1 MDVDYGE
8 DDDSDGWIAVS
19 HSEDEMSEDNGD
31 EDDEDA
37 QQLKGLL
44 SIKFCFCTKI
54 PSFARV
60 YLAKISL
67 NKVV

>member
-31 EDDEDA
+31 EDDEDT

-44 SIKFCFCTKI
+44 SIEHLVLFI
-54 PSFARV
+54 
-60 YLAKISL
+60 YLKKLSR
-67 NKVV
+67 